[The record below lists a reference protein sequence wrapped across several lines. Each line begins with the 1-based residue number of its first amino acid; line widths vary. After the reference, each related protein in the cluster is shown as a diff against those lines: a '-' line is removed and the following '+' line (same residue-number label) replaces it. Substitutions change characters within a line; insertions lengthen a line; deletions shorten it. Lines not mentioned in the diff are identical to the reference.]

1 MRTLII
7 FVLTLCFSQSFAQTK
22 WALDKSHTNIKFTVT
37 HMMISEVDGEFR
49 EFDAT
54 VTSTK
59 DNFDGSEVEFIAK
72 TASIDTGNERRDNH
86 LKSDDFFNAEQ
97 FPELKFKGK
106 IQKEGEKYYLVGDFT
121 IRDVMKPVK
130 FDVKYNGTINGGR
143 GKKAGFKVMGTINRF
158 DYNLKWDRMIEAGGG
173 LVASKEIAI
182 TCNVE
187 LNEVKQ

>member
-1 MRTLII
+1 MRTLTI
-7 FVLTLCFSQSFAQTK
+7 FVLVVCFTQTFAQTK
-22 WALDKSHTNIKFTVT
+22 WSLDKSHTNIKFTVT

-54 VTSTK
+54 VTSTNE
-59 DNFDGSEVEFIAK
+59 NFDGSEVEFTAK

-86 LKSDDFFNAEQ
+86 LKSDDFFNSEQ
-97 FPELKFKGK
+97 FPDLKFKGK

-121 IRDVMKPVK
+121 MRDITKPVK

-143 GKKAGFKVMGTINRF
+143 GKKAGFKVMGTVNRF
-158 DYNLKWDRMIEAGGG
+158 DYNLKWDRTIEAGGG
-173 LVASKEIAI
+173 LVVSKEIAI

-187 LNEVKQ
+187 LNEMKQ